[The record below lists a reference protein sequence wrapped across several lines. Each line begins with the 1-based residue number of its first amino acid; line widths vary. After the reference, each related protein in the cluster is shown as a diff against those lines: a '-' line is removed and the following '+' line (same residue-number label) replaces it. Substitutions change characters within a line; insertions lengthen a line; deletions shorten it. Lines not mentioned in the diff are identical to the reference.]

1 MPGTHVWP
9 HTGPTNCRLR
19 MHLGL
24 VIPKTGNGTKLRCG
38 DEIRFVVRKI
48 FFGLTIAVF
57 ISEVL
62 KNYKLLYFR
71 FNFITA
77 FFLNCVSLHNYI

>member
-38 DEIRFVVRKI
+38 DEVRLVEK
-48 FFGLTIAVF
+48 
-57 ISEVL
+57 VL
-62 KNYKLLYFR
+62 
-71 FNFITA
+71 
-77 FFLNCVSLHNYI
+77 LNLAY